1 MVGYAVT
8 VLIVTSGMLLSL
20 VPLARSGFWG
30 IVSWLLSDLFN
41 ESPFLAACYL
51 CLATAPAL
59 LSDGPLGPDVLTWF
73 SLGCASLLGTPV
85 LLRRSARAG
94 AVLDRALEDGLGGAP
109 PVQAVPG
116 PEWRAR
122 LPWLRIVLLPVPVLP
137 LGVRASRG
145 LRYGPAR
152 RQRLDV
158 YRSRGERRDAR
169 HGEDRSDAPGRP
181 VLIHLH
187 GGAFRTGRK
196 SLYARPLLHAFARHG
211 WVCISAG
218 YRLRPGATY
227 DDILGD
233 VKRVVAWAREHAM
246 EHGADP
252 SCIVLSGSSAGAHLA
267 ITAALTADDPS
278 LQPGIEDADTSVTA
292 AIGLYGYYGPVDRGG
307 RPSRPVARARPDAP
321 PLMIVHGGQDTL
333 LPPDTARH
341 LAERLRAVSTSPVI
355 YAELPGAQHTFDLL
369 HSLRFEL
376 VVNALWAFCA
386 HVRMSSSN

>member
-1 MVGYAVT
+1 MVGYVIS

-20 VPLARSGFWG
+20 VPLARSGIWG
-30 IVSWLLSDLFN
+30 TTSWLLSELFN
-41 ESPFLAACYL
+41 ESPFLAAGYL
-51 CLATAPAL
+51 FLATAPAL
-59 LSDGPLGPDVLTWF
+59 LSDEPVGPEVGAWF
-73 SLGCASLLGTPV
+73 SLGCASLLVTPV

-94 AVLDRALEDGLGGAP
+94 VVLDRALEDGFGSARQAP
-109 PVQAVPG
+109 PDPG
-116 PEWRAR
+116 PVWRTR

-137 LGVRASRG
+137 LGVRARRG

-152 RQRLDV
+152 RQRLDL
-158 YRSRGERRDAR
+158 YRGSGQGRGDVRSGAR
-169 HGEDRSDAPGRP
+169 GRP
-181 VLIHLH
+181 ILIHLH

-227 DDILGD
+227 DDILTD
-233 VKRVVAWAREHAM
+233 VKRVVAWAREHAPD
-246 EHGADP
+246 HGADP

-267 ITAALTADDPS
+267 ITAALTADDPA
-278 LQPGIEDADTSVTA
+278 LQPGFEGADTSVTA

-307 RPSRPVARARPDAP
+307 RASRPVAYARPDAP

-333 LPPDTARH
+333 LPAGPARH
-341 LAERLRAVSTSPVI
+341 LAAALGAVSASPVV

-376 VVNALWAFCA
+376 VVDALWSFCA
-386 HVRMSSSN
+386 HVRAG